1 LEDVSAKNHE
11 YKDKL
16 SKIQLTIKDIKNL
29 DEITEELRETE
40 KSFDDK

>member
-1 LEDVSAKNHE
+1 MSAKNHG

-29 DEITEELRETE
+29 DEIQ
-40 KSFDDK
+40 KN